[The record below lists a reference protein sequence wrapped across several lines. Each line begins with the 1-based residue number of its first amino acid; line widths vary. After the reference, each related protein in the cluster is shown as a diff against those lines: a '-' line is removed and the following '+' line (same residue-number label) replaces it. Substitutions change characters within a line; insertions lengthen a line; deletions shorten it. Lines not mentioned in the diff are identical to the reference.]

1 MTDYFTHLA
10 RRTLGVTT
18 ASDPRPVRMPSAAV
32 DWTRPVQLPEGS
44 LAQETEASRAQL
56 VDSLERPVRATGGAV
71 RRDGSGLGDAVPA
84 QDVAGQRQ
92 SAQEE
97 PSFAAQPMNPPAD
110 QSKPAPLD
118 RQHLAQRNQ
127 PIAELRQQH
136 AESSH
141 QRSELSYQ
149 HPELSDQHAE
159 LSQQH
164 AESNHQRPE
173 SSQQHAESNHQ
184 RPESSQQHAES
195 GQPRPELS
203 DQHAESGQPRP
214 ESGQPR
220 PESSQQFVSRDQQR
234 ASSSQQFVSRD
245 EQFVSGDQQFVS
257 RAQQFVLDDQQSE
270 VRGPSAVGGDERLAS
285 QPDRRTDARIASAVR
300 EPTAALAERT
310 EAARRHAA
318 ALDPSA
324 AGAWLQPASGGVSGQ
339 KAAPPE
345 VHIRIGRI
353 EVRSPQVVQ
362 AARSAP
368 AELRPTLSLAGVL
381 AGAKG
386 K

>member
-56 VDSLERPVRATGGAV
+56 VDSLERPVRATAGAV

-84 QDVAGQRQ
+84 QDVARLRQ

-97 PSFAAQPMNPPAD
+97 PSFTAQPMNPPAD

-136 AESSH
+136 AESNH
-141 QRSELSYQ
+141 QR
-149 HPELSDQHAE
+149 PELSDQHAE

-164 AESNHQRPE
+164 AESSHQHAESNHQRPE
-173 SSQQHAESNHQ
+173 LSYQRPESNHQ

-203 DQHAESGQPRP
+203 DQYAESGQPRP
-214 ESGQPR
+214 ESSQPR

-245 EQFVSGDQQFVS
+245 QQFVS
-257 RAQQFVLDDQQSE
+257 RAQQFVSDDQQSE

>member
-56 VDSLERPVRATGGAV
+56 VDSLERPVRATAGAV

-159 LSQQH
+159 L
-164 AESNHQRPE
+164 
-173 SSQQHAESNHQ
+173 SQQHAESNHQ

>member
-84 QDVAGQRQ
+84 QDVARLRQ

-136 AESSH
+136 AESS
-141 QRSELSYQ
+141 
-149 HPELSDQHAE
+149 
-159 LSQQH
+159 
-164 AESNHQRPE
+164 
-173 SSQQHAESNHQ
+173 
-184 RPESSQQHAES
+184 
-195 GQPRPELS
+195 QPRPELS

-214 ESGQPR
+214 ESSQQHAESGQPR
-220 PESSQQFVSRDQQR
+220 PESSQQFVSRDQQ
-234 ASSSQQFVSRD
+234 
-245 EQFVSGDQQFVS
+245 FVS
-257 RAQQFVLDDQQSE
+257 RAQQFVSDDQQSE

-324 AGAWLQPASGGVSGQ
+324 AGAWLQPASGGVSVQ

>member
-56 VDSLERPVRATGGAV
+56 VDSLERPVRATAGAV

-84 QDVAGQRQ
+84 QDVARLRQ

-136 AESSH
+136 AESS
-141 QRSELSYQ
+141 QPR
-149 HPELSDQHAE
+149 PEMSDQHAE

-173 SSQQHAESNHQ
+173 LSYQRPESNHQ

-214 ESGQPR
+214 ESSQQHAESGQPR
-220 PESSQQFVSRDQQR
+220 PESSQQFVSRDQQ
-234 ASSSQQFVSRD
+234 
-245 EQFVSGDQQFVS
+245 FVS
-257 RAQQFVLDDQQSE
+257 RAQQFVSDDQQSE

>member
-56 VDSLERPVRATGGAV
+56 VDSLERPVRATAGAV

-141 QRSELSYQ
+141 QRSELSDQ

-173 SSQQHAESNHQ
+173 SSQQHAES
-184 RPESSQQHAES
+184 
-195 GQPRPELS
+195 
-203 DQHAESGQPRP
+203 
-214 ESGQPR
+214 GQPR

-245 EQFVSGDQQFVS
+245 QQFVS
-257 RAQQFVLDDQQSE
+257 RAQQFVSDDQQSE

-300 EPTAALAERT
+300 EPTAALGERT

>member
-1 MTDYFTHLA
+1 
-10 RRTLGVTT
+10 
-18 ASDPRPVRMPSAAV
+18 
-32 DWTRPVQLPEGS
+32 
-44 LAQETEASRAQL
+44 
-56 VDSLERPVRATGGAV
+56 
-71 RRDGSGLGDAVPA
+71 
-84 QDVAGQRQ
+84 
-92 SAQEE
+92 
-97 PSFAAQPMNPPAD
+97 
-110 QSKPAPLD
+110 
-118 RQHLAQRNQ
+118 
-127 PIAELRQQH
+127 
-136 AESSH
+136 
-141 QRSELSYQ
+141 
-149 HPELSDQHAE
+149 
-159 LSQQH
+159 
-164 AESNHQRPE
+164 
-173 SSQQHAESNHQ
+173 
-184 RPESSQQHAES
+184 
-195 GQPRPELS
+195 
-203 DQHAESGQPRP
+203 
-214 ESGQPR
+214 
-220 PESSQQFVSRDQQR
+220 
-234 ASSSQQFVSRD
+234 
-245 EQFVSGDQQFVS
+245 
-257 RAQQFVLDDQQSE
+257 
-270 VRGPSAVGGDERLAS
+270 VGGDERLAS

>member
-84 QDVAGQRQ
+84 QDVARLRQ

-136 AESSH
+136 AESNH
-141 QRSELSYQ
+141 QR
-149 HPELSDQHAE
+149 PELSDQHAE
-159 LSQQH
+159 LSQQ
-164 AESNHQRPE
+164 
-173 SSQQHAESNHQ
+173 
-184 RPESSQQHAES
+184 
-195 GQPRPELS
+195 
-203 DQHAESGQPRP
+203 
-214 ESGQPR
+214 R

-245 EQFVSGDQQFVS
+245 QQFVSGDPQFVS
-257 RAQQFVLDDQQSE
+257 DDQQSE

>member
-84 QDVAGQRQ
+84 QDVARLRQ

-136 AESSH
+136 AESNH
-141 QRSELSYQ
+141 QR
-149 HPELSDQHAE
+149 PELSDQHAE

-164 AESNHQRPE
+164 AELSQQHAESNHQRAE
-173 SSQQHAESNHQ
+173 SSQQHAESNHQRPESNHQ

-195 GQPRPELS
+195 GQPRPES
-203 DQHAESGQPRP
+203 S
-214 ESGQPR
+214 QPR

-257 RAQQFVLDDQQSE
+257 RAQQFVSDDQQSE

>member
-84 QDVAGQRQ
+84 QDVARLRQ

-136 AESSH
+136 AESS
-141 QRSELSYQ
+141 
-149 HPELSDQHAE
+149 
-159 LSQQH
+159 
-164 AESNHQRPE
+164 
-173 SSQQHAESNHQ
+173 
-184 RPESSQQHAES
+184 
-195 GQPRPELS
+195 QPRPELS

-214 ESGQPR
+214 ESSQQHAESGQPR
-220 PESSQQFVSRDQQR
+220 PESSQQFVSRDQQ
-234 ASSSQQFVSRD
+234 
-245 EQFVSGDQQFVS
+245 FVS
-257 RAQQFVLDDQQSE
+257 RAQQFVSDDQQSE

-300 EPTAALAERT
+300 EPTAALGERT

>member
-84 QDVAGQRQ
+84 QDVARLRQ

-136 AESSH
+136 AESS
-141 QRSELSYQ
+141 
-149 HPELSDQHAE
+149 
-159 LSQQH
+159 
-164 AESNHQRPE
+164 
-173 SSQQHAESNHQ
+173 
-184 RPESSQQHAES
+184 
-195 GQPRPELS
+195 QPRPELS

-214 ESGQPR
+214 ESSQQHAESGQPR

-245 EQFVSGDQQFVS
+245 QQFVSGDQQFVS
-257 RAQQFVLDDQQSE
+257 DDQQSE
-270 VRGPSAVGGDERLAS
+270 VGVPSAVGGDERLAS

>member
-84 QDVAGQRQ
+84 QDVARLRQ

-136 AESSH
+136 AESS
-141 QRSELSYQ
+141 QPR
-149 HPELSDQHAE
+149 PELSDQHAE

-164 AESNHQRPE
+164 A
-173 SSQQHAESNHQ
+173 
-184 RPESSQQHAES
+184 
-195 GQPRPELS
+195 
-203 DQHAESGQPRP
+203 
-214 ESGQPR
+214 
-220 PESSQQFVSRDQQR
+220 ESSQQFVSRDQQR

-245 EQFVSGDQQFVS
+245 QQFVS
-257 RAQQFVLDDQQSE
+257 RAQQFVSDDQQSE

-300 EPTAALAERT
+300 EPTAALGERT

>member
-56 VDSLERPVRATGGAV
+56 VDSLERPVRATAGAV
-71 RRDGSGLGDAVPA
+71 RREGSGLGDAVPA

-97 PSFAAQPMNPPAD
+97 PSFAAQPRNPPAD

-136 AESSH
+136 AESNH
-141 QRSELSYQ
+141 QR
-149 HPELSDQHAE
+149 PELSDQHAE
-159 LSQQH
+159 L
-164 AESNHQRPE
+164 
-173 SSQQHAESNHQ
+173 
-184 RPESSQQHAES
+184 
-195 GQPRPELS
+195 
-203 DQHAESGQPRP
+203 
-214 ESGQPR
+214 GQPR

-245 EQFVSGDQQFVS
+245 QQFVS
-257 RAQQFVLDDQQSE
+257 RAQQFVSDDQQSE

-318 ALDPSA
+318 GSTP
-324 AGAWLQPASGGVSGQ
+324 AWKP
-339 KAAPPE
+339 
-345 VHIRIGRI
+345 R
-353 EVRSPQVVQ
+353 
-362 AARSAP
+362 
-368 AELRPTLSLAGVL
+368 
-381 AGAKG
+381 
-386 K
+386 

>member
-84 QDVAGQRQ
+84 QDVARLRQ

-136 AESSH
+136 AESS
-141 QRSELSYQ
+141 QPR
-149 HPELSDQHAE
+149 PELSDQHAE

-164 AESNHQRPE
+164 AESSH
-173 SSQQHAESNHQ
+173 QHAESNHQ

-214 ESGQPR
+214 ESSQQHAESGQPR
-220 PESSQQFVSRDQQR
+220 PESSQQFVSRDQQ
-234 ASSSQQFVSRD
+234 
-245 EQFVSGDQQFVS
+245 FVS
-257 RAQQFVLDDQQSE
+257 RAQQFVSDDQQSE

-324 AGAWLQPASGGVSGQ
+324 AGAWLQPASGGVSVQ

>member
-56 VDSLERPVRATGGAV
+56 VDSLERPVRATAGAV

-136 AESSH
+136 AES
-141 QRSELSYQ
+141 
-149 HPELSDQHAE
+149 
-159 LSQQH
+159 
-164 AESNHQRPE
+164 
-173 SSQQHAESNHQ
+173 NHQ

-203 DQHAESGQPRP
+203 DQYAESGQPRP
-214 ESGQPR
+214 ESSQPR

-245 EQFVSGDQQFVS
+245 QQFVS
-257 RAQQFVLDDQQSE
+257 RAQQFVSDDQQSE

-300 EPTAALAERT
+300 EPTAALGERT

>member
-56 VDSLERPVRATGGAV
+56 VDSLERPVRATAGAV

-84 QDVAGQRQ
+84 QDVARLRQ

-136 AESSH
+136 AESS
-141 QRSELSYQ
+141 
-149 HPELSDQHAE
+149 
-159 LSQQH
+159 
-164 AESNHQRPE
+164 
-173 SSQQHAESNHQ
+173 
-184 RPESSQQHAES
+184 
-195 GQPRPELS
+195 
-203 DQHAESGQPRP
+203 
-214 ESGQPR
+214 QPR
-220 PESSQQFVSRDQQR
+220 PESSQQFVSRDQQ
-234 ASSSQQFVSRD
+234 
-245 EQFVSGDQQFVS
+245 FVS
-257 RAQQFVLDDQQSE
+257 RAQQFVSDDQQSE

-300 EPTAALAERT
+300 EPTAALGERT